1 MQKKQ
6 ANKTNKRRYKLK
18 EVVSLLNDESS
29 ESSCTTVES
38 LSTNLLNTESLPV
51 PNESVATN
59 IEPGMLEPFLV
70 PVDSFQEIS
79 VPFEYVSELF
89 PGVDVSA
96 DVNGNVALIV
106 PNSMIITATDNCA
119 AESEQNVSSNER
131 QEGGSEISFPSMGE
145 NSHSSQEEVPCPLV
159 GNTNASAATNAVQGE
174 DSQSRKKVK
183 ASRKRMSN
191 IPARKKIVRQKLRN
205 SGQQYVRTDGSV
217 AQARSL
223 GPVCSCRKQC
233 MTTLTHDHC
242 QGLFNNFWALSDFN
256 QQNAFLFGI
265 HAVKPGRRYVD
276 SRDSRRQFT
285 FLFYV
290 TDSSGQSVRVCKQAF
305 LSIFGLQNSR
315 GRINN
320 IMTQIVSGSG
330 TPRTDNRGKHS
341 SRPNRT
347 ASSIVD
353 DMKNHIDSFPKYD
366 SHYSRKD
373 NIVRKYLGAE
383 LSIKKMYDLFV
394 ARCKESKRPAGS
406 RDSYRRIFCEHF
418 NLSFSAPKTDTCK
431 ICCAMEIRV
440 KSCTDDDE
448 KNNWKLSGQFT
459 NSRQKRLLT

>member
-1 MQKKQ
+1 MSPPSEGQ
-6 ANKTNKRRYKLK
+6 
-18 EVVSLLNDESS
+18 SLLANQI
-29 ESSCTTVES
+29 
-38 LSTNLLNTESLPV
+38 LSRYLKWRLRY
-51 PNESVATN
+51 
-59 IEPGMLEPFLV
+59 IFC
-70 PVDSFQEIS
+70 
-79 VPFEYVSELF
+79 
-89 PGVDVSA
+89 
-96 DVNGNVALIV
+96 GNPKWL
-106 PNSMIITATDNCA
+106 
-119 AESEQNVSSNER
+119 
-131 QEGGSEISFPSMGE
+131 GKGSKF
-145 NSHSSQEEVPCPLV
+145 H
-159 GNTNASAATNAVQGE
+159 
-174 DSQSRKKVK
+174 
-183 ASRKRMSN
+183 
-191 IPARKKIVRQKLRN
+191 
-205 SGQQYVRTDGSV
+205 
-217 AQARSL
+217 
-223 GPVCSCRKQC
+223 
-233 MTTLTHDHC
+233 
-242 QGLFNNFWALSDFN
+242 
-256 QQNAFLFGI
+256 
-265 HAVKPGRRYVD
+265 VD

-315 GRINN
+315 GRISN

-330 TPRTDNRGKHS
+330 MPRTDNRGKHS